1 MELYPIPPEIKVE
14 RKLPYLVLTIKNNN
28 YWYLFDGLCWLAVIY
43 SRWILLLDCFNR
55 HDGRWLYE

>member
-28 YWYLFDGLCWLAVIY
+28 YWYLGSPANKVISIAY
-43 SRWILLLDCFNR
+43 LKNWSGAEII
-55 HDGRWLYE
+55 